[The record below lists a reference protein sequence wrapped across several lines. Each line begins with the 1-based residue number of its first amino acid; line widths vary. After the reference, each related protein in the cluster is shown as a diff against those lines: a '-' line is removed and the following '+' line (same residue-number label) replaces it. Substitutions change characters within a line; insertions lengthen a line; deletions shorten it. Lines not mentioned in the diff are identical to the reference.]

1 MKVLHIHDNSKIHVL
16 NDSIKSGKH
25 VFMLIYMNGCG
36 PCNLTRPEWK
46 KIENVLHKNSKNPK
60 YKDVVVVDIDM
71 NYVDKVLLE
80 NKPISFPTMK
90 HIYKKE
96 NIEENYEER
105 REIDAFMKW
114 INSKL
119 PSKSNKSI
127 NKSNKTTKP
136 HHHQNGGRKWTRK
149 YKRSINCKR
158 PRGFSQKQYCKY
170 GRK

>member
-1 MKVLHIHDNSKIHVL
+1 MKVLHIHDNSNIDVL
-16 NDSIKSGKH
+16 NHSIKSGKH

-36 PCNLTRPEWK
+36 PCNLTRPEWT
-46 KIENVLHKNSKNPK
+46 KIENVLHKNRNNPK

-71 NYVDKVLLE
+71 KYVDKVLLK

-90 HIYKKE
+90 HIYKRGQL
-96 NIEENYEER
+96 EENYEDR

-119 PSKSNKSI
+119 PNHSKNISKSNKTK
-127 NKSNKTTKP
+127 KS
-136 HHHQNGGRKWTRK
+136 HHLKGGRKWTRK
-149 YKRSINCKR
+149 YKRSINCRR

>member
-1 MKVLHIHDNSKIHVL
+1 MKVLHIHDNSNIDVL
-16 NDSIKSGKH
+16 NNSIKSGKH

-46 KIENVLHKNSKNPK
+46 KIENVLHKNRNNPK

-71 NYVDKVLLE
+71 NYLDKVLLK

-96 NIEENYEER
+96 NIEENYEDR
-105 REIDAFMKW
+105 RQIDAFMKW
-114 INSKL
+114 IDSKL

-127 NKSNKTTKP
+127 NKSNKTKKS
-136 HHHQNGGRKWTRK
+136 HHLKGGRKWTRK